1 MCKLQVNLIRKAW
14 QELLEC
20 LSEMEVKKTL
30 YLDEGL
36 FIVSQP
42 ALMWT
47 SSLRFRTWV
56 YILRTN
62 SGAIPWTCLLW
73 IPNSF
78 LFFFFFF
85 WEIFIMLQLCPFLW
99 RFPKPFLSP
108 QPLLLFFRPVLIP
121 LWRKLAKEKWVSLPF
136 KAAYFSISLYRM
148 VIVSKPE
155 ITINEYVKNTG

>member
-1 MCKLQVNLIRKAW
+1 MNLIRKAW

-30 YLDEGL
+30 YLDEAS
-36 FIVSQP
+36 FRVSQP

-47 SSLRFRTWV
+47 SSLHFRTWV

-62 SGAIPWTCLLW
+62 SGAILWTCLLW

-78 LFFFFFF
+78 LCFFFFFF
-85 WEIFIMLQLCPFLW
+85 LRNFYYVTIVSISLEIPQALPV
-99 RFPKPFLSP
+99 P

-136 KAAYFSISLYRM
+136 KAAYFCISLYRV